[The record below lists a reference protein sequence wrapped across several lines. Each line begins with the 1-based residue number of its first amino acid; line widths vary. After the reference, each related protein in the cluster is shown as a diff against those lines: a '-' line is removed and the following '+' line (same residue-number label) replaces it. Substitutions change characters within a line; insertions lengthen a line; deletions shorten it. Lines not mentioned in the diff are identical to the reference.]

1 MFAPSP
7 RWSLF
12 DATSL
17 MRPWQAETTW
27 AHTAAV
33 ETAAATVA
41 TTAAAAAA
49 VAVNCMH
56 SRHLRKLLSNC
67 STNAQV
73 VGVGKRVVAEGSD
86 GRAGGDGGG
95 RVVMGG

>member
-1 MFAPSP
+1 MAGRNYPG
-7 RWSLF
+7 
-12 DATSL
+12 T
-17 MRPWQAETTW
+17 
-27 AHTAAV
+27 HTAAA

-41 TTAAAAAA
+41 ATAAAAAA
-49 VAVNCMH
+49 AAANCMD

-73 VGVGKRVVAEGSD
+73 VGVGKRVVAEGSG